1 MVDIVYKFG
10 VSMIYIVIAIIGI
23 VAGMISGIV
32 GTGSSIILLPILSFA
47 FGPKAAIPIMAIASV
62 MGNISRVIMWR
73 KDVQIKAFLLYSI
86 PAIPFAVLG
95 ANTLWVI
102 PANLSNICIGLFF
115 LLLIPIRH
123 WAKNKQLKLSGLQLI
138 FAGGIVGYLT
148 GIVFSTGPL
157 TVPIFAGFG
166 LTKGALLSTE
176 AASSFVVYLAKAFT
190 FGTIGAIPWSVLFN
204 GVVIGSTMI
213 VGLYIGKKFVLQMSD
228 RIFNG
233 LIDGMMLIAGFS
245 MLWDAVGVN

>member
-1 MVDIVYKFG
+1 M
-10 VSMIYIVIAIIGI
+10 
-23 VAGMISGIV
+23 
-32 GTGSSIILLPILSFA
+32 
-47 FGPKAAIPIMAIASV
+47 
-62 MGNISRVIMWR
+62 
-73 KDVQIKAFLLYSI
+73 
-86 PAIPFAVLG
+86 
-95 ANTLWVI
+95 
-102 PANLSNICIGLFF
+102 
-115 LLLIPIRH
+115 
-123 WAKNKQLKLSGLQLI
+123 
-138 FAGGIVGYLT
+138 GYLT

-228 RIFNG
+228 RTFNG
-233 LIDGMMLIAGFS
+233 LIDDMMLIAGFS